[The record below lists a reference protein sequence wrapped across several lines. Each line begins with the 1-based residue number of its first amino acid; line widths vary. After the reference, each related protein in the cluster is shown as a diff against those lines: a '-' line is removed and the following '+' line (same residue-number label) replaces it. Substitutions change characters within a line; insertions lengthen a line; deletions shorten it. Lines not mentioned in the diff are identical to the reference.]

1 MDPAAPASPLTARRS
16 GPLQGRVRVPGDKSI
31 SLRSLIL
38 GAMAVGE
45 TRITGM
51 LEGEDAISTANAM
64 RALGALVER
73 TGEQAWRVMGVGVG
87 GFAEPRAALDF
98 GNSGTGCRLAM
109 GAVAG
114 CPITATFDGDASL
127 RTRPM
132 RRILDPLEKF
142 GARTV
147 NQVEGGRL
155 PLTVQG
161 ALDPIPVVYEVPVPS
176 AQVKSAVLLAGLAA
190 PGTTTVIENEAT
202 RDHTEKMLKHF
213 GAHLRSEEYGK
224 HGRRITLTGQPE
236 LEAAPVVVPAD
247 PSSAAFPMVAALI
260 VPGSEI
266 MLDGVMTNPL
276 RAGLLTTLREMGAG
290 IEVLA
295 VAQRGRRGRRR
306 PARARR
312 RRSRAS
318 TCRPSAR
325 PTMIDEYPILA
336 VAAAFAEGVTRMRGL
351 KELRVKESDRL
362 EATAALLR
370 NNGVTVEIEGDD
382 LIVHGKGQRAGRR
395 PGRDPHGSP
404 HRDVGAGARHRERG
418 AGAGRRRGVHR
429 HQLPGLRRPDA
440 SAGRRSFMIIAI
452 DGPAASGKGTL
463 GKRLAAHYGLR
474 HLDTGLLYRAVAKAL
489 LDAGHSPN
497 NQARAVAAADA
508 LDPAPFDEAALKS
521 HAVGEAASLVSA
533 IPDVRAALLAF
544 QRNFANRAPGAVLD
558 GRDIGTVICPH
569 ARGEDFRHRDAGGA
583 GTPPRPRIAGP
594 RRARRRRRDPRRY
607 PAAGRARHV
616 ACGRAAQAGGGCA
629 PARHHD
635 ARRRRGVSG
644 CCRTGRAR
652 PRQVR
657 LTISAAR
664 FRCTVPAVRSAVGAW
679 RA

>member
-1 MDPAAPASPLTARRS
+1 MLGRRNPNWTPVVDPAAPLSPLTARRS

-51 LEGEDAISTANAM
+51 LEGADAISTAKAM
-64 RALGALVER
+64 QALGAQVDR
-73 TGEQAWRVMGVGVG
+73 TGEQAWRVLGVGVG
-87 GFAEPRAALDF
+87 GFVQPRAPLDF

-114 CPITATFDGDASL
+114 CPITAIFDGDASL

-142 GARTV
+142 GARTID
-147 NQVEGGRL
+147 QKEGGRL

-236 LEAAPVVVPAD
+236 LEAALVVVPGD
-247 PSSAAFPMVAALI
+247 PSSATFPMVAALI

-266 MLDGVMTNPL
+266 ILDGVMTNPL
-276 RAGLLTTLREMGAG
+276 RSGLLTTLKEMGAA

-295 VAQRGRRGRRR
+295 SRNEGGEEVADLRVK
-306 PARARR
+306 
-312 RRSRAS
+312 AS
-318 TCRPSAR
+318 TLKGVDVPAERA

-362 EATAALLR
+362 EGTAALLR
-370 NNGVTVEIEGDD
+370 GNGIKVEIEGDD
-382 LIVHGKGQRAGRR
+382 LIVHGKGSA
-395 PGRDPHGSP
+395 PGGGLVATHMD
-404 HRDVGAGARHRERG
+404 HR
-418 AGAGRRRGVHR
+418 
-429 HQLPGLRRPDA
+429 
-440 SAGRRSFMIIAI
+440 IAM
-452 DGPAASGKGTL
+452 
-463 GKRLAAHYGLR
+463 
-474 HLDTGLLYRAVAKAL
+474 
-489 LDAGHSPN
+489 
-497 NQARAVAAADA
+497 
-508 LDPAPFDEAALKS
+508 AAL
-521 HAVGEAASLVSA
+521 
-533 IPDVRAALLAF
+533 
-544 QRNFANRAPGAVLD
+544 VL
-558 GRDIGTVICPH
+558 
-569 ARGEDFRHRDAGGA
+569 GGA
-583 GTPPRPRIAGP
+583 TAEPVRVDDAAFIATSFPGF
-594 RRARRRRRDPRRY
+594 ADMM
-607 PAAGRARHV
+607 
-616 ACGRAAQAGGGCA
+616 
-629 PARHHD
+629 
-635 ARRRRGVSG
+635 RG
-644 CCRTGRAR
+644 
-652 PRQVR
+652 
-657 LTISAAR
+657 L
-664 FRCTVPAVRSAVGAW
+664 GADLS
-679 RA
+679 